1 MGSYGYAYHPVYRHN
16 EKANVLFLDGH
27 VDSIPMGPVYVAGGQ
42 YHFCSYGV
50 SGIDWS
56 PTY

>member
-1 MGSYGYAYHPVYRHN
+1 MGRYGYAYHPVYRHN

-27 VDSIPMGPVYVAGGQ
+27 VDSIPMGKVVVSGGQ

-50 SGIDWS
+50 AGIEWS